1 MTGSILY
8 PRIIDSEAE
17 ATQVNNPKTGR
28 QMKVRLTEIGPRMNI
43 RLVKI
48 EDGLCGGQGPVQ
60 YNRMFM
66 YLSIKVH
73 VHIYMCKHPIYIILQ

>member
-60 YNRMFM
+60 ITTGCLY
-66 YLSIKVH
+66 SIKVH
-73 VHIYMCKHPIYIILQ
+73 VNMYMCKHSLFM